1 MKTQH
6 LLPIVAALAV
16 LPCIAQ
22 STDTPPPAP
31 PPAKGHGQEGR
42 EHRIDR
48 REANLEKRIDQGVSS
63 GKLSSEQAANLEQG
77 LEKIKEDEAKA
88 LQNDGKISK
97 GESRQINREA
107 NKLSHDIRQAKH
119 SGKGK

>member
-6 LLPIVAALAV
+6 LLPIIAALAA

-22 STDTPPPAP
+22 STNTPQLPPP
-31 PPAKGHGQEGR
+31 HGNGPQGW
-42 EHRIDR
+42 EHRIDH
-48 REANLEKRIDQGVSS
+48 REANLEKRIDHGISS
-63 GKLSSEQAANLEQG
+63 GKLTTEQAANLEQG

-119 SGKGK
+119 PGRHK